1 MMKMTFK
8 VDGLKQLDDAL
19 VELGNRAS
27 AKRIGR
33 KVLIAVAKP
42 VADTM
47 RALVPVRTGRL
58 KRSIQVSARL
68 TRNQKQ
74 KHKKIVTKAGVEV
87 FVGAAEFTAHMVE
100 FGTVRSRPK
109 PFARPAWQAHKS
121 QVLPRL
127 AVELRKEIDAAAR
140 RAAARAL
147 KAKK

>member
-1 MMKMTFK
+1 MKMTYK
-8 VDGLKQLDDAL
+8 VEGLKELDAAL

-33 KVLIAVAKP
+33 KVLIAVANP

-47 RALVPVRTGRL
+47 RALVPVKTGRL

-68 TRNQKQ
+68 TRNQKK

-87 FVGAAEFTAHMVE
+87 FVGAAEWTSHLVE

-109 PFARPAWQAHKS
+109 PFARPAWEAHKGL
-121 QVLPRL
+121 VLPRL
-127 AVELRKEIDAAAR
+127 AAELRKEIDAAAK